1 GRLSVLHAVL
11 GKPLSSI
18 LSEFKP
24 PEVSPELSE
33 LLQVGDVKYHLGTR
47 STLEFESNQV
57 QVSLLPNPSHLELVD
72 PVVVGKARAKQLFT
86 NDSSRRSVMGLILH
100 GDAAFSGLGLAPE
113 VLQLSDLPEYTT
125 GGTIHVIINNQ
136 IGFTTDPK
144 LARSSPHP
152 SDFAKAVGAPI
163 FHVNADDPEAVAHI
177 CSLAVDWRQ
186 TFGKDV
192 VVDLVCYRRHGHNEQ
207 DDPRVTQPLM
217 YSLVDSHP
225 PCLQLYASRLMAEEV
240 VTAEEIASWQADVE
254 AEFERAFENTSKQ
267 QVSPQDWL
275 AANWQGEALGS
286 LVSQRKVQPTGLPL
300 KTLQRV
306 GDVLCTVPPDFTLHP
321 QVALLLEN
329 RRKMMATGEGIDW
342 AMAEALAFGSL
353 LLPFDPSLNQ
363 TADSNPTHAVR
374 LSGQDCERGT
384 FNHRHAVMH
393 EQTTGQRYTPL
404 QHVAAGQERF
414 MVCNS
419 SLSEAAVLG
428 FEYGFSLENENALV
442 CWEAQ
447 FGDFANN
454 AQAIIDNFIV
464 SGEDKWM
471 TPTGL
476 VLLLPHGF
484 DGQGPEHSSA
494 RLERYLQLV
503 NDDADHLPGYS
514 PHLAAQIEA
523 GFTIADRDN
532 KGHVSLS
539 DLLEFMQ
546 SQYGLGHD
554 YVTALAHQMHIDESN
569 QISKADWESFMVRWM
584 RRNAQ
589 RDNNVCV
596 VNLTTPANY
605 FHALRRQVNRHFS
618 KPLVVMSPK
627 YLLHHKPCASPLSH
641 FTSGTFF
648 QPVIADGD
656 IGDNMRHLH
665 ADKLLPPGE
674 MKRLVLC
681 SGKIY
686 YSLAHARRAR
696 KQWEVGLMR
705 IEQLAPMA
713 VDHVARVINSHS
725 AAELVWAQVG
735 APPLLPLLLAPSLCC
750 PPLAPPLCSSSGLM
764 RIEQM
769 VPMAVDHMARV
780 INSHSNAELVWAQ
793 SAAASK
799 TGRYG
804 RSPSGSRDSPLAPS
818 RSDQP
823 SWRSA
828 AAAPPPPAGPGAAGA
843 GGGGSTGWGDSAD
856 GGRSAGGAAPGGA
869 WARGGPGKNDNAWGR
884 GGGAGAPGG
893 ARGGPG
899 GNPWH
904 TGGGGVGVLTGAW
917 QQPLQHLQ
925 QPAPPPLS
933 QQQAQLD
940 QAQAGKG
947 ARKGDG
953 GGALDRAGESANG
966 GSANGGS
973 AGDASVGAARAG
985 GREWMVAVSA
995 CLIGHAVE
1003 VQLVQGDSYSGIFH
1017 AANEEDYGVVLRMAR
1032 LVRQGTGPQS
1042 TETPAVR
1049 DAARK
1054 PPVKTLVV
1062 PAVDLVQL
1070 IAKDVPLFGS
1080 DLLAS
1085 SLAANGEIRTD
1096 SSIGSMLTNAR
1107 GSWGGAGGGAGGEGR
1122 ELQRWAPE
1130 GGEEGM
1136 GLDEDSY
1143 RSSSRAWDQFEAN
1156 RKLFGV
1162 ETSFDEA
1169 IYTTPLVRPSRELQ
1183 AHAERIARE
1192 IESQPSRNM
1201 HTAEERGFHLRN
1213 AARTLASAVKAAL
1226 ASDDPSAA
1234 AAGGL
1239 GGNADSAWDDD
1250 DDIDEETKYSSVIRA
1265 AADLDSGMDD
1275 EVDDA
1280 PLHSYHT
1287 TPSVPP
1293 THALMPCSADL
1304 DSGMDDEVD
1313 DANDETFGDA
1323 APTTVHGTVRH
1334 LGVGVGRRERQAPPL
1349 LPTPGV
1355 SSESA
1360 AKSAPGESQKQT
1372 EVAAPEAAGEG
1383 EKRTKSAAQ
1392 TTAGGSSDETERGE
1406 KVKQGSSG
1414 TEEKE
1419 EEGTKGAAERGKGE
1433 RKEGEK
1439 DGKEG
1444 KKGKEGKEAREGKAA
1459 VGASRSSSAS
1469 STSSA
1474 SGASGASGA
1483 LSASDLP
1490 SIPSHPRLRMHPRRL
1505 VKAASGGLF
1514 QVHGTG
1520 SPSRR
1525 SPLMSPLLTDAPAN
1539 LQALN
1544 LDQSVPHLSDDVY
1557 REFQE
1562 FKQRSRRMRDE
1573 AEGVRSCSDLLG
1585 KQFDSRSPVSSCRSS
1600 GRNTPTYLESSHSS
1614 PDLKPFLASA
1624 ASALL
1629 CSSSSAAVSSA
1640 AAPAT
1645 SYRSPS
1651 PSNLARSNSHSV
1663 DAPATSALAATSAA
1677 RALAPKPASGEAS
1690 ATAATAPGEQ
1700 EKSTG
1705 KAADGG
1711 VGAGGGGE
1719 GGETAADLPSG
1730 GTGGVGAAA
1739 GTAGKEFKSNAKE
1752 FKSNVK
1758 EFKFNPNAKEFKFN
1772 PNAKVF
1778 TPTFAMP
1785 AAAPPPLP
1793 PPFIPAYPSALPP
1806 QPRPDH
1812 PFPFQPLPGAPPSA
1826 PGAPIPF
1833 PAPIYLPTPLPPPS
1847 PALSSPIPPANATGA
1862 PTPPASALPLPLP
1875 SPGSVPPVGQAGAAG
1890 LIPIPVSLPGGMPP
1904 LAVAPQPMYMP
1915 PQQQQQ
1921 QQQALFSQQGF
1932 TGGGSGGKEGG
1943 TQGEGGSDGGEF
1955 GGSGVGGGM
1964 QGQAAFMPM
1973 PPQGMPPQGMPGQGM
1988 PPQGMLPPGMPPGM
2002 PPPMRP
2008 YLPAPHGAG
2017 QPMPGGG
2024 MAGGMGS
2031 MPMMFSPQGF
2041 PQPMMYGQHGQ
2052 LMYMPMPQV
2061 PGCSTLLKLHPCSCI
2076 FSPPF
2081 PINIST
2087 LARLNTPLARLNTPL
2102 ARLNTPLARLNTP
2115 LSHLNTPLA
2124 PLNTPLALL
2133 NTPLARLNT
2142 PLARLNTPL
2151 SRLNTPLSHL
2161 NTPLSRLNTPLAR
2174 LNTPLARLYAPLSR
2188 LNTPLSR
2195 LNTPLSHLNTPLS
2208 HLNTPLSHLEHYV
2221 GKNARASTRITFNTP
2236 LSHLNTPLSHL
2247 NTPLSHLN
2255 TPLSHLNTPLSH
2267 LNTPLSR
2274 LNTPLSLL
2282 LLSFLQLPFAI
2293 PSCGSIPGARI
2304 CLEILTNT
2312 KKSV

>member
-1 GRLSVLHAVL
+1 MFALVLRAGSPFAGSFVSVFASPFASTFARQGGARGVSSDTDLQEVSETLAIVSLVKAFRDRGHYVAQLDPLGRHLGPLKDNAQPPAAAAAAAAADSSSFTKPGSKGKAWALAGVSRTSQTAGAGRKGSSAAGSSAVSALPEPENAPDLFRLLRNYPELDLGAVGLAGIDVKKRYFLGEQLRIVRAAQLFWTVEEVVGLLSAPFLCLAPPIILLPRNAHLAGTSWESSGASYFLGEQLRIVRAAQLFWTVEEVVGLLRNAYCRTSTVECAHLASRQQKRWVQAAMERPPLRQLFSPTQQRHLLHRLLYAGKTWGGWMRTRSVSSCGFPLVKRFGIEGGEALVPISHHTTHYPSPPTSTPAHLHTDAFERFLARKFPSVKRFGIEGGEALVPGLLALLGRAAGSGVKFVELGMAHRWVGWGAQVGGGVHKWAWRIGGWWGAQVGMAHTWVVGGGVHKWAWRIGGWWGAQVGMAHRGRLSVLHAVL

-725 AAELVWAQVG
+725 AAELVWAQEEPKNMGAWPYIRPRVSTLLHSLCPDHPATSAPTPIRFVG
-735 APPLLPLLLAPSLCC
+735 RAPSAS
-750 PPLAPPLCSSSGLM
+750 PAT
-764 RIEQM
+764 
-769 VPMAVDHMARV
+769 
-780 INSHSNAELVWAQ
+780 
-793 SAAASK
+793 AAASK

-1017 AANEEDYGVVLRMAR
+1017 AANEEDYG
-1032 LVRQGTGPQS
+1032 
-1042 TETPAVR
+1042 
-1049 DAARK
+1049 
-1054 PPVKTLVV
+1054 
-1062 PAVDLVQL
+1062 
-1070 IAKDVPLFGS
+1070 
-1080 DLLAS
+1080 
-1085 SLAANGEIRTD
+1085 
-1096 SSIGSMLTNAR
+1096 
-1107 GSWGGAGGGAGGEGR
+1107 
-1122 ELQRWAPE
+1122 
-1130 GGEEGM
+1130 
-1136 GLDEDSY
+1136 
-1143 RSSSRAWDQFEAN
+1143 
-1156 RKLFGV
+1156 
-1162 ETSFDEA
+1162 
-1169 IYTTPLVRPSRELQ
+1169 
-1183 AHAERIARE
+1183 
-1192 IESQPSRNM
+1192 
-1201 HTAEERGFHLRN
+1201 
-1213 AARTLASAVKAAL
+1213 
-1226 ASDDPSAA
+1226 
-1234 AAGGL
+1234 
-1239 GGNADSAWDDD
+1239 
-1250 DDIDEETKYSSVIRA
+1250 
-1265 AADLDSGMDD
+1265 
-1275 EVDDA
+1275 
-1280 PLHSYHT
+1280 
-1287 TPSVPP
+1287 
-1293 THALMPCSADL
+1293 
-1304 DSGMDDEVD
+1304 
-1313 DANDETFGDA
+1313 
-1323 APTTVHGTVRH
+1323 
-1334 LGVGVGRRERQAPPL
+1334 
-1349 LPTPGV
+1349 
-1355 SSESA
+1355 ESA
-1360 AKSAPGESQKQT
+1360 YASN
-1372 EVAAPEAAGEG
+1372 
-1383 EKRTKSAAQ
+1383 
-1392 TTAGGSSDETERGE
+1392 
-1406 KVKQGSSG
+1406 
-1414 TEEKE
+1414 KE
-1419 EEGTKGAAERGKGE
+1419 
-1433 RKEGEK
+1433 
-1439 DGKEG
+1439 
-1444 KKGKEGKEAREGKAA
+1444 
-1459 VGASRSSSAS
+1459 
-1469 STSSA
+1469 
-1474 SGASGASGA
+1474 
-1483 LSASDLP
+1483 DLE
-1490 SIPSHPRLRMHPRRL
+1490 
-1505 VKAASGGLF
+1505 
-1514 QVHGTG
+1514 
-1520 SPSRR
+1520 
-1525 SPLMSPLLTDAPAN
+1525 N
-1539 LQALN
+1539 
-1544 LDQSVPHLSDDVY
+1544 
-1557 REFQE
+1557 
-1562 FKQRSRRMRDE
+1562 
-1573 AEGVRSCSDLLG
+1573 
-1585 KQFDSRSPVSSCRSS
+1585 
-1600 GRNTPTYLESSHSS
+1600 
-1614 PDLKPFLASA
+1614 
-1624 ASALL
+1624 
-1629 CSSSSAAVSSA
+1629 
-1640 AAPAT
+1640 
-1645 SYRSPS
+1645 
-1651 PSNLARSNSHSV
+1651 
-1663 DAPATSALAATSAA
+1663 
-1677 RALAPKPASGEAS
+1677 
-1690 ATAATAPGEQ
+1690 
-1700 EKSTG
+1700 
-1705 KAADGG
+1705 
-1711 VGAGGGGE
+1711 
-1719 GGETAADLPSG
+1719 
-1730 GTGGVGAAA
+1730 
-1739 GTAGKEFKSNAKE
+1739 
-1752 FKSNVK
+1752 
-1758 EFKFNPNAKEFKFN
+1758 
-1772 PNAKVF
+1772 
-1778 TPTFAMP
+1778 
-1785 AAAPPPLP
+1785 
-1793 PPFIPAYPSALPP
+1793 
-1806 QPRPDH
+1806 
-1812 PFPFQPLPGAPPSA
+1812 
-1826 PGAPIPF
+1826 
-1833 PAPIYLPTPLPPPS
+1833 
-1847 PALSSPIPPANATGA
+1847 
-1862 PTPPASALPLPLP
+1862 
-1875 SPGSVPPVGQAGAAG
+1875 
-1890 LIPIPVSLPGGMPP
+1890 
-1904 LAVAPQPMYMP
+1904 
-1915 PQQQQQ
+1915 
-1921 QQQALFSQQGF
+1921 
-1932 TGGGSGGKEGG
+1932 
-1943 TQGEGGSDGGEF
+1943 
-1955 GGSGVGGGM
+1955 
-1964 QGQAAFMPM
+1964 
-1973 PPQGMPPQGMPGQGM
+1973 
-1988 PPQGMLPPGMPPGM
+1988 
-2002 PPPMRP
+2002 
-2008 YLPAPHGAG
+2008 
-2017 QPMPGGG
+2017 
-2024 MAGGMGS
+2024 
-2031 MPMMFSPQGF
+2031 
-2041 PQPMMYGQHGQ
+2041 
-2052 LMYMPMPQV
+2052 
-2061 PGCSTLLKLHPCSCI
+2061 
-2076 FSPPF
+2076 
-2081 PINIST
+2081 
-2087 LARLNTPLARLNTPL
+2087 
-2102 ARLNTPLARLNTP
+2102 
-2115 LSHLNTPLA
+2115 
-2124 PLNTPLALL
+2124 
-2133 NTPLARLNT
+2133 
-2142 PLARLNTPL
+2142 
-2151 SRLNTPLSHL
+2151 
-2161 NTPLSRLNTPLAR
+2161 
-2174 LNTPLARLYAPLSR
+2174 
-2188 LNTPLSR
+2188 
-2195 LNTPLSHLNTPLS
+2195 
-2208 HLNTPLSHLEHYV
+2208 
-2221 GKNARASTRITFNTP
+2221 
-2236 LSHLNTPLSHL
+2236 
-2247 NTPLSHLN
+2247 
-2255 TPLSHLNTPLSH
+2255 
-2267 LNTPLSR
+2267 
-2274 LNTPLSLL
+2274 
-2282 LLSFLQLPFAI
+2282 
-2293 PSCGSIPGARI
+2293 
-2304 CLEILTNT
+2304 
-2312 KKSV
+2312 

>member
-1 GRLSVLHAVL
+1 PRGSGECDVIRCDVIRCDV
-11 GKPLSSI
+11 I
-18 LSEFKP
+18 RCDVIRCDVIRCDVIRCDVIRCDVIRCDVIRCDVIRCDVIRCDVIRCDVIRCDVIRCDVIRCDVIRCDVIRCDVIRCDVIRCDVIRCDVIRCDVIRCDVIRCDVIRCDVIRCDVIRCDVIRCDVIRCDVIRCDVIRCDVIRCDVIRCDVIRCDVIRCDVIRCDVIRCDVIRCDVIRCDVIRCDVIRCDVIRCDVIRCDVIRCDVIRCDVIRCDVIRCDVIRCDVIRCDVIRCDVIRCDVIRCDVIRCDVIRCDVIRCDVIRCDVIRCDVIRCDVIRCDVIRCDVIRCDVMWCMF
-24 PEVSPELSE
+24 VY
-33 LLQVGDVKYHLGTR
+33 VGTH
-47 STLEFESNQV
+47 
-57 QVSLLPNPSHLELVD
+57 
-72 PVVVGKARAKQLFT
+72 
-86 NDSSRRSVMGLILH
+86 
-100 GDAAFSGLGLAPE
+100 
-113 VLQLSDLPEYTT
+113 
-125 GGTIHVIINNQ
+125 
-136 IGFTTDPK
+136 
-144 LARSSPHP
+144 
-152 SDFAKAVGAPI
+152 
-163 FHVNADDPEAVAHI
+163 
-177 CSLAVDWRQ
+177 
-186 TFGKDV
+186 
-192 VVDLVCYRRHGHNEQ
+192 
-207 DDPRVTQPLM
+207 
-217 YSLVDSHP
+217 
-225 PCLQLYASRLMAEEV
+225 
-240 VTAEEIASWQADVE
+240 SW
-254 AEFERAFENTSKQ
+254 S
-267 QVSPQDWL
+267 
-275 AANWQGEALGS
+275 
-286 LVSQRKVQPTGLPL
+286 
-300 KTLQRV
+300 
-306 GDVLCTVPPDFTLHP
+306 
-321 QVALLLEN
+321 
-329 RRKMMATGEGIDW
+329 
-342 AMAEALAFGSL
+342 
-353 LLPFDPSLNQ
+353 
-363 TADSNPTHAVR
+363 
-374 LSGQDCERGT
+374 T
-384 FNHRHAVMH
+384 FNHC
-393 EQTTGQRYTPL
+393 QRYTPL

-641 FTSGTFF
+641 FTSSTFF

-665 ADKLLPPGE
+665 ADKLLPPSK

-696 KQWEVGLMR
+696 KQWDVGLMR

-713 VDHVARVINSHS
+713 VDHVARIINSHS
-725 AAELVWAQVG
+725 AAELVWAQEEPKNMGAWPYIRPRVATILHSLCPDHPATSAPTPIRFVG
-735 APPLLPLLLAPSLCC
+735 RAPSAS
-750 PPLAPPLCSSSGLM
+750 PATAQPLENLSM
-764 RIEQM
+764 
-769 VPMAVDHMARV
+769 H
-780 INSHSNAELVWAQ
+780 Q
-793 SAAASK
+793 SATAGKS
-799 TGRYG
+799 GRYG

-828 AAAPPPPAGPGAAGA
+828 VAAPPPSGGAGAAGA
-843 GGGGSTGWGDSAD
+843 SGGGSTGWGDSAD
-856 GGRSAGGAAPGGA
+856 GGRSGGAAPGGA
-869 WARGGPGKNDNAWGR
+869 WARGGPGKSDNAWGR
-884 GGGAGAPGG
+884 GAGVGGAGG

-925 QPAPPPLS
+925 QPPPA

-940 QAQAGKG
+940 QVQAGKG

-1017 AANEEDYGVVLRMAR
+1017 AANEEDFGVVLRMAR

-1049 DAARK
+1049 EAARK
-1054 PPVKTLVV
+1054 PPMKTLVV
-1062 PAVDLVQL
+1062 PAADLVQL

-1096 SSIGSMLTNAR
+1096 SSIGSMLSNVR
-1107 GSWGGAGGGAGGEGR
+1107 GSWGGAGAGGEGR

-1136 GLDEDSY
+1136 GLDEDSF
-1143 RSSSRAWDQFEAN
+1143 RSSSRAWHQFEANQKPFGVETSFAEAIYTTPLPLPPPRIISTPLPSLPHTSSHPPLFLPSSPCADRAWDQFEAN

-1226 ASDDPSAA
+1226 SSDDPSAA
-1234 AAGGL
+1234 TVGGL
-1239 GGNADSAWDDD
+1239 GGHADSAWDDD
-1250 DDIDEETKYSSVIRA
+1250 DDMDEETKYSSVIR
-1265 AADLDSGMDD
+1265 S
-1275 EVDDA
+1275 
-1280 PLHSYHT
+1280 T
-1287 TPSVPP
+1287 
-1293 THALMPCSADL
+1293 ADL

-1323 APTTVHGTVRH
+1323 APTTVHGTVTGWMDDEVDSTVSR
-1334 LGVGVGRRERQAPPL
+1334 LGLGREGEGVGERRVGVQVVSVCRPWGQASL
-1349 LPTPGV
+1349 DQV
-1355 SSESA
+1355 
-1360 AKSAPGESQKQT
+1360 
-1372 EVAAPEAAGEG
+1372 
-1383 EKRTKSAAQ
+1383 
-1392 TTAGGSSDETERGE
+1392 GGSDW
-1406 KVKQGSSG
+1406 
-1414 TEEKE
+1414 
-1419 EEGTKGAAERGKGE
+1419 GA
-1433 RKEGEK
+1433 
-1439 DGKEG
+1439 DVVLLL
-1444 KKGKEGKEAREGKAA
+1444 
-1459 VGASRSSSAS
+1459 VGNLVNVRLVNVRLVNVRLVNVRLVNVWLVNVR
-1469 STSSA
+1469 
-1474 SGASGASGA
+1474 GASGASGA
-1483 LSASDLP
+1483 LSATDLP

-1525 SPLMSPLLTDAPAN
+1525 SPLMSPLLSDAPAN

-1573 AEGVRSCSDLLG
+1573 AEGPPNSHPLIASFLFLPPFNVTPPASSPPLLHDLFCLPTPALPPLLRFAAGRSNGRNTPTYLE
-1585 KQFDSRSPVSSCRSS
+1585 SSQAFSTPLSLPPRLCCLCRLAFPRPPLRPYAGRSS

-1629 CSSSSAAVSSA
+1629 RSSSSAAVSSA

-1651 PSNLARSNSHSV
+1651 PSNLARSHSHSV
-1663 DAPATSALAATSAA
+1663 DAPATSAQAATSAA
-1677 RALAPKPASGEAS
+1677 KPLAPKPASAEAS
-1690 ATAATAPGEQ
+1690 AAAAAAPGEQ

-1705 KAADGG
+1705 KAADDG
-1711 VGAGGGGE
+1711 VGTAGGGE
-1719 GGETAADLPSG
+1719 GGEAAADVPSG
-1730 GTGGVGAAA
+1730 GTGGVGAE
-1739 GTAGKEFKSNAKE
+1739 GTAGKVAEEGAAGSSNAPAATASGAPAAVK
-1752 FKSNVK
+1752 KSTL
-1758 EFKFNPNAKEFKFN
+1758 N
-1772 PNAKVF
+1772 PNAKV
-1778 TPTFAMP
+1778 
-1785 AAAPPPLP
+1785 
-1793 PPFIPAYPSALPP
+1793 
-1806 QPRPDH
+1806 
-1812 PFPFQPLPGAPPSA
+1812 
-1826 PGAPIPF
+1826 
-1833 PAPIYLPTPLPPPS
+1833 
-1847 PALSSPIPPANATGA
+1847 
-1862 PTPPASALPLPLP
+1862 
-1875 SPGSVPPVGQAGAAG
+1875 
-1890 LIPIPVSLPGGMPP
+1890 
-1904 LAVAPQPMYMP
+1904 
-1915 PQQQQQ
+1915 
-1921 QQQALFSQQGF
+1921 
-1932 TGGGSGGKEGG
+1932 
-1943 TQGEGGSDGGEF
+1943 
-1955 GGSGVGGGM
+1955 
-1964 QGQAAFMPM
+1964 
-1973 PPQGMPPQGMPGQGM
+1973 
-1988 PPQGMLPPGMPPGM
+1988 
-2002 PPPMRP
+2002 
-2008 YLPAPHGAG
+2008 
-2017 QPMPGGG
+2017 
-2024 MAGGMGS
+2024 
-2031 MPMMFSPQGF
+2031 
-2041 PQPMMYGQHGQ
+2041 
-2052 LMYMPMPQV
+2052 
-2061 PGCSTLLKLHPCSCI
+2061 
-2076 FSPPF
+2076 
-2081 PINIST
+2081 
-2087 LARLNTPLARLNTPL
+2087 
-2102 ARLNTPLARLNTP
+2102 
-2115 LSHLNTPLA
+2115 
-2124 PLNTPLALL
+2124 
-2133 NTPLARLNT
+2133 
-2142 PLARLNTPL
+2142 
-2151 SRLNTPLSHL
+2151 
-2161 NTPLSRLNTPLAR
+2161 
-2174 LNTPLARLYAPLSR
+2174 
-2188 LNTPLSR
+2188 
-2195 LNTPLSHLNTPLS
+2195 
-2208 HLNTPLSHLEHYV
+2208 
-2221 GKNARASTRITFNTP
+2221 
-2236 LSHLNTPLSHL
+2236 
-2247 NTPLSHLN
+2247 
-2255 TPLSHLNTPLSH
+2255 
-2267 LNTPLSR
+2267 
-2274 LNTPLSLL
+2274 
-2282 LLSFLQLPFAI
+2282 
-2293 PSCGSIPGARI
+2293 
-2304 CLEILTNT
+2304 
-2312 KKSV
+2312 